1 MGRNNE
7 RRECGGESKSY
18 CSRSKRQVGE
28 SPLDRKQKQK
38 QNRRNF
44 VTSQKMASITNPLPW
59 MKLFLLGNDIVG
71 INDSFIFA
79 LCSLPLWLHTACTL
93 MEWNPF
99 RLTKSFSF
107 NSCWVPESSHGS
119 RRRSQLH
126 QGTLPCRKTLAWLL
140 AVRRET
146 ATKWIFSASGL
157 EQATHLLAPLRQRIL
172 GGRRC
177 HRWVEAEK
185 AAPHK
190 EIQRYKNL
198 YL

>member
-1 MGRNNE
+1 
-7 RRECGGESKSY
+7 
-18 CSRSKRQVGE
+18 
-28 SPLDRKQKQK
+28 
-38 QNRRNF
+38 
-44 VTSQKMASITNPLPW
+44 MASITNPLPW

-71 INDSFIFA
+71 INDSFIFP
-79 LCSLPLWLHTACTL
+79 LCSLPLILWLHTACTL

-107 NSCWVPESSHGS
+107 VLGGWILTWVPSTQPITPGP
-119 RRRSQLH
+119 
-126 QGTLPCRKTLAWLL
+126 TLPCRKTLAWLL

-157 EQATHLLAPLRQRIL
+157 EQATHLLPPLRQRIL

-177 HRWVEAEK
+177 HRWVVAEK

>member
-1 MGRNNE
+1 
-7 RRECGGESKSY
+7 
-18 CSRSKRQVGE
+18 
-28 SPLDRKQKQK
+28 
-38 QNRRNF
+38 
-44 VTSQKMASITNPLPW
+44 MASITNPLPW

-99 RLTKSFSF
+99 RLTKSFR
-107 NSCWVPESSHGS
+107 SCWVPESSHGS

-126 QGTLPCRKTLAWLL
+126 QGTFPCRKTLAWLL
-140 AVRRET
+140 AIRWET

-157 EQATHLLAPLRQRIL
+157 EQATHPFTTLETEDL

-177 HRWVEAEK
+177 HRWVVESCRSQRNPMLQEFVVSATAYGFSSSV
-185 AAPHK
+185 AADGFQGFLW
-190 EIQRYKNL
+190 EIQ
-198 YL
+198 